1 MRRESG
7 IRDPSTNERFRF
19 LFLPPPSFSFLIS
32 LLLFS
37 RLCCK
42 RFPEGMGII
51 RIREQKSLPWII
63 IGCNK
68 TGRGERG
75 GLVSSNRIWF
85 STRWKLNPSSFYFSF
100 RSQLCLNSSSSCF
113 LKPCFFAP
121 FLMDMKLNEYV
132 PDEYVK
138 KRILH
143 SLSLSL
149 DFLLHQFSQKE
160 RRINRHFRANSSSNY
175 PDNSPTEFL
184 WNTTSHPLIN

>member
-32 LLLFS
+32 LLFFS

-63 IGCNK
+63 IGRNK
-68 TGRGERG
+68 TGRSERG

-100 RSQLCLNSSSSCF
+100 RSQLNSSSSCF
-113 LKPCFFAP
+113 LKSRYFAP

-132 PDEYVK
+132 RDEYVK

-143 SLSLSL
+143 SLSHSR
-149 DFLLHQFSQKE
+149 FPFASIFAKRE
-160 RRINRHFRANSSSNY
+160 KN
-175 PDNSPTEFL
+175 
-184 WNTTSHPLIN
+184 

>member
-63 IGCNK
+63 IGRNK
-68 TGRGERG
+68 TGRKRWERRI
-75 GLVSSNRIWF
+75 VSSNRIWF

-100 RSQLCLNSSSSCF
+100 RSQLNSSSSCF
-113 LKPCFFAP
+113 LKSRYFAP

-132 PDEYVK
+132 RDEYVK

-143 SLSLSL
+143 SLSHSR
-149 DFLLHQFSQKE
+149 FPFASIFAKRE
-160 RRINRHFRANSSSNY
+160 KN
-175 PDNSPTEFL
+175 
-184 WNTTSHPLIN
+184 

>member
-32 LLLFS
+32 LLFFS

-63 IGCNK
+63 IGRNK
-68 TGRGERG
+68 TGRKRWERRI
-75 GLVSSNRIWF
+75 VSSNRIWF

-100 RSQLCLNSSSSCF
+100 RSQLNSSSSCF
-113 LKPCFFAP
+113 LKSRYFAP

-132 PDEYVK
+132 RDEYVK

-143 SLSLSL
+143 SLSHSR
-149 DFLLHQFSQKE
+149 FPFASIFAKRE
-160 RRINRHFRANSSSNY
+160 KN
-175 PDNSPTEFL
+175 
-184 WNTTSHPLIN
+184 

>member
-113 LKPCFFAP
+113 LKPRFFAP
-121 FLMDMKLNEYV
+121 FLMDMKLNE
-132 PDEYVK
+132 
-138 KRILH
+138 RICEKAYFTF
-143 SLSLSL
+143 SLSLSISFCINFRKKREEL
-149 DFLLHQFSQKE
+149 TDISVQIHHRTIRIIHLPNSYGI
-160 RRINRHFRANSSSNY
+160 RR
-175 PDNSPTEFL
+175 
-184 WNTTSHPLIN
+184 LIH